1 VDIFRPTC
9 NNGEYTPFLL
19 ANLKTLELVEL
30 NDINAR
36 NKPRGMRARA
46 ALLKSESFA

>member
-1 VDIFRPTC
+1 
-9 NNGEYTPFLL
+9 LL

-36 NKPRGMRARA
+36 NKPLSDVWARA
-46 ALLKSESFA
+46 ALLKSFV